1 MQRKYRMIALDVDGT
16 LIDDHFQILPKTR
29 EVLQRAFREGI
40 MITLCTGRGPDSTI
54 PLLEELGIEGAVIVH
69 NGALCLHSVT
79 SEIYGKVGLQLE
91 QLRELVQFCRDRKI
105 HFDVNTAFYLY
116 VEGMNPE
123 MKALYESYYVQPMI
137 IDDVMEIKDEVVKFT
152 IVAEE
157 KEIDSLV
164 HEIRDR
170 FPQFR
175 STRSGEN
182 YIDVMHPLV
191 SKGYGLTIVA
201 DKLNIPLSEVIAFGN
216 YYNDIEMLERAGMG
230 IAMENSP
237 DEVKQC
243 AKAVTRSNNE
253 EGVYYGLMKYLYHFD
268 EAIKVNE

>member
-79 SEIYGKVGLQLE
+79 SEIYGKVGLQME
-91 QLRELVQFCRDRKI
+91 QLRALVQFCRDRKI

-170 FPQFR
+170 FSQFR
-175 STRSGEN
+175 SIRSGEN
-182 YIDVMHPLV
+182 YIDVMHPRV

-201 DKLNIPLSEVIAFGN
+201 DKLNIPLSQIIAFGN
-216 YYNDIEMLERAGMG
+216 YYNDIEMLESVGMG

-237 DEVKQC
+237 VEVKQC